1 MYSKNSPQRRPTGA
15 KLRSLVAISVSSQL
29 LLAVGAASAQ
39 TGRPGNFRDRLLV
52 EREYKSL
59 VTSVYSSKF
68 LIVFRSCAP
77 LTSRLRQMKG
87 WAFSCQA
94 SQKS

>member
-15 KLRSLVAISVSSQL
+15 KLRRLVAISVSSLL

-52 EREYKSL
+52 EREYESL
-59 VTSVYSSKF
+59 VTRSVSLRHALEVQPAASGLGYRQ
-68 LIVFRSCAP
+68 RSAR
-77 LTSRLRQMKG
+77 TH
-87 WAFSCQA
+87 A
-94 SQKS
+94 